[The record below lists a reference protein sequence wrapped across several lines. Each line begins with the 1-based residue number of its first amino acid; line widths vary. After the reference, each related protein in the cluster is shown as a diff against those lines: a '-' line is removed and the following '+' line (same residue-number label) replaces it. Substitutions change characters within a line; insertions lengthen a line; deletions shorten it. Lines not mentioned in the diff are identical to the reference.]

1 MEILKFNRPLAIAV
15 MIAVI
20 IAAIPCGALR
30 SVSALERKTE
40 RIYEEGDKRD
50 GTVRTD
56 LTKLAEYAQN
66 LYAAAEPLG
75 CADAAFAEAI
85 RAMQTSLDTPMTE
98 DTLTP
103 LMNAASLSYNR
114 IMANTALTEAQ
125 KNSAVLYF
133 YEMDAIRARL
143 RNNDA
148 YADAARKYNRAIDS
162 FPASLFCGGKDKA
175 MTFGN

>member
-15 MIAVI
+15 MILLIA
-20 IAAIPCGALR
+20 AAIPCGVLR

-40 RIYEEGDKRD
+40 RIYAEGDERD

-66 LYAAAEPLG
+66 LYAAAEPLD
-75 CADAAFAEAI
+75 CADAAFAEAL
-85 RAMQTSLDTPMTE
+85 RAMQASLDTPMTE
-98 DTLTP
+98 DMLTP
-103 LMNAASLSYNR
+103 LMNAASLAYNR
-114 IMANTALTEAQ
+114 IMAHPTLTEAQ
-125 KNSAVLYF
+125 KNSAILYF

-148 YADAARKYNRAIDS
+148 YADAAQKYNRAIDS
-162 FPASLFCGGKDKA
+162 FPASLFCGSKDKA